1 MTPAA
6 TPEALEQALAE
17 FQRRNGYHK
26 REIEELLMEFGE
38 LVLATA
44 TAEAASLRAENEK
57 LKQEIADTRTE
68 LDALI
73 QEVLRNG

>member
-1 MTPAA
+1 MTAPL
-6 TPEALEQALAE
+6 TPEALAEALAE
-17 FQRRNGYHK
+17 FQRRNGYH
-26 REIEELLMEFGE
+26 RPEIEELLMEFGE

-57 LKQEIADTRTE
+57 RKQEIADTRTE

-73 QEVLRNG
+73 QEVLKNG